1 MINAEALSQLVATA
15 LEDIKAEDIRV
26 LDVRGQTSIADFM
39 IIASGGSDRQVR
51 AMAQAVVEAAK
62 KEDVLPLG
70 QEGQQDAQWVLVDL
84 GDVIVHAMQREP
96 RLFYQLEKLWERLD
110 AAPAAA
116 D

>member
-1 MINAEALSQLVATA
+1 MINAETLSRLAVTA
-15 LEDIKAEDIRV
+15 LEDIKAEDIQV
-26 LDVRGQTSIADFM
+26 LDVRGQTSITDFI

-51 AMAQAVVEAAK
+51 AMAQAVVGAAK
-62 KEDVLPLG
+62 KAGVMPLG
-70 QEGQQDAQWVLVDL
+70 QEGQQEAQWVLIDL

-110 AAPAAA
+110 AAPVAV

>member
-1 MINAEALSQLVATA
+1 MINAEELSGLAVTA

-62 KEDVLPLG
+62 KAGVMPLG
-70 QEGQQDAQWVLVDL
+70 QEGQQQAQWVLIDL

-110 AAPAAA
+110 DSPAAA